1 MPVDP
6 LSPATRTT
14 KRNLLV
20 ASVLAITYKAFNV
33 TIDKIPVAGLSINFD
48 NRVFTFLLLVTLLY
62 FLLTFVLYFF
72 IDIRDIETTAHQ
84 TASETLFRDALHSFV
99 LKYEDRLA
107 KEVKEGFPDYDV
119 TSSRIAGALAGQ
131 LATGDY
137 PKISKNPGQRKIILD
152 DYAEPKPE
160 PDPVFINAAQRML
173 RRYRFWYW
181 AKYASLLPRR
191 YSIRLTYFIRNYLT
205 DGVLPI
211 ALGCFAIIALY
222 GKVGVQWIQ
231 LIAPAQN

>member
-72 IDIRDIETTAHQ
+72 IDIRNIETTAHQ
-84 TASETLFRDALHSFV
+84 TASETLFRDALHRFV
-99 LKYEDRLA
+99 SKYDEKLT
-107 KEVKEGFPDYDV
+107 KEVKERFPDYDV
-119 TSSRIAGALAGQ
+119 LHSGMTGALRGQVAAGY
-131 LATGDY
+131 Y
-137 PKISKNPGQRKIILD
+137 PKIEKNPGQRKIILD
-152 DYAEPKPE
+152 DYPEPKPA

-173 RRYRFWYW
+173 RRYQFSYW

-191 YSIRLTYFIRNYLT
+191 YSISLTYFIRNYLT
-205 DGVLPI
+205 DGALPI
-211 ALGCFAIIALY
+211 VLGCFAIIVLY